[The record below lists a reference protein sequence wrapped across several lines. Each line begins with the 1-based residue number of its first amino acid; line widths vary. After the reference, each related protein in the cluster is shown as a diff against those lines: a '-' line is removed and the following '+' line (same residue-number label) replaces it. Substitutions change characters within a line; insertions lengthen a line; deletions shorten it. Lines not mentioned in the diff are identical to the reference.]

1 MAKNRFPTVK
11 RASDEFEIDVAGEK
25 LRPHEGESVHFIPY
39 LSVRKALIL
48 GNALSTLGSEDE
60 ETSVSESFR
69 VIGEI
74 SEILVGI
81 IDHWDWTHPIT
92 GEAVGKEI
100 KGERK
105 PSTEDIQELSINEV
119 TYLINEF
126 FGAMSPEENPPPA
139 SSE

>member
-1 MAKNRFPTVK
+1 MAKTRFPIVK
-11 RASDEFEIDVAGEK
+11 RVSDEFEIDIAGEK
-25 LRPHEGESVHFIPY
+25 LKPHEGESVYFIPY
-39 LSVRKALIL
+39 LSVHKALIL
-48 GNALSTLGSEDE
+48 GNALSTLDQED
-60 ETSVSESFR
+60 TNLSESFR

-81 IDHWDWTHPIT
+81 LDHWDWTHHIT
-92 GEAVGKEI
+92 GEKIGKKVGNEY
-100 KGERK
+100 K
-105 PSTEDIQELSINEV
+105 PSVEDIQELSIGEV